1 VDWFLIAVAAAAAR
15 SVEHFD
21 GSLALLG
28 HGRFLLP
35 TTLAAAAR
43 LGEAA
48 RSVGHFVG
56 SLPLLGHG
64 RFLLQTMAAAART
77 GEAAAA
83 RTDEEAHTPFAG
95 GSPLQVDPGRFDCL
109 GAAALAI
116 HEGFM
121 LRQGV
126 RE

>member
-15 SVEHFD
+15 SVEHFV
-21 GSLALLG
+21 GSLGLLG

-48 RSVGHFVG
+48 RSVGHFVR

-64 RFLLQTMAAAART
+64 RFLLPTMAAAAART
-77 GEAAAA
+77 GEAA
-83 RTDEEAHTPFAG
+83 HTRFAG
-95 GSPLQVDPGRFDCL
+95 GSPLQVDPGRFGCL